1 MIEGL
6 NTISDLLREYRV
18 IEEQYLR
25 DANKI
30 ADPGFV
36 QAVVELY
43 SNIFEY
49 QFRLICHL
57 SRSSAKRAF
66 RSTLELDKWG
76 DMLKKV
82 QTSNDSCE
90 KYCTLSDRER
100 EKTFYNNA
108 SDHMLRSLDI
118 QKRTLDMFEASQA
131 SRQQDRRDD
140 RESRQQDRRDDIK
153 SRQQDRRDDTEADLL
168 ESLASDYKSDK
179 DSVSARVPGTCEWF
193 FEDKRFLEWRDNEH
207 SRLLWLSAGPGC
219 GKSVL
224 SRSLIDDR
232 RFCTSAM
239 TSTVCY
245 FFFKD
250 GHEQR
255 KFGANALSAML
266 HQLFENTALISHAL
280 PKAKTYGTKL
290 RDAFGE
296 LWEILTKCAQD
307 SEAGQIICVID
318 ALDECEKDS
327 RSQLLEKLRS
337 FFSEEHDSS
346 SYKLKFLVTSRP
358 YDDLEDGFRPLSDV
372 STYLHF
378 DGDDK
383 SQRIGQDIDLV
394 IDHEMPRIAKGFSA
408 EHCNSITK
416 RLKKMNNRTYLW
428 LFLTIDIITRSPSA
442 YGKESD
448 IGSLLSDLPSE
459 VSSAY
464 EKILS
469 RSSDPERAR
478 ILLQLIMAATRPL
491 SLQEVNIALTLATQK
506 ENCTSYKQ
514 LDLWPPENFKSTIQ
528 NICGLFVSVHDGK
541 VSLIHQTAR
550 EFLLIRNT
558 ELPSN
563 KWQGYLDMTTAHC
576 TMFQICL
583 DYLNLHDFAIP
594 VDQLDPDNPL
604 QQRDELFKYAAL
616 NWAIHYVSQDSE
628 RVKDS
633 CGAAKLCDIS
643 LPQRSDWF
651 DTYCD
656 EAYRN
661 PAQWNSLGI
670 ASLLGLRDVAETFLN
685 KGADIGAQG
694 EGFANALCAASEGGH
709 EKVVQMLLDKGADIN
724 INTQGELYDNALC
737 AALQEGYEKIVQML
751 LDKGPDFD
759 AQNGYYGNALYVA
772 SRGGYEK
779 VVQILLKKEVDINI
793 QGEYYGDA
801 LYAASQEGHEKV
813 VEMLLDKEADGFGKA
828 LCAASRGGYEKVV
841 QMFLNKEADVSAQ
854 GESFANALCAA
865 SKGGHEKVVQLLLGK
880 GADIN
885 AQVEFY
891 GNALEAASSGGYDQ
905 IVQMLLEKGADVNA
919 QGGEALQAASKG
931 GHEKVVTMLLDNGAD
946 VNAQGGYYGY
956 GNALYAAS
964 EGGHKKVVQTLLNRG
979 VDVKAQGE
987 EALQAAS
994 SGGYD
999 KVVQM
1004 LLDRG
1009 VGVNAQGGEYGNAL
1023 QAASYGGHGKVVTML
1038 LDNGADVNAQGG
1050 DYGNALQAAS
1060 SGGYDKVVQILLD
1073 KGADVKAQGGKYV
1086 RW

>member
-6 NTISDLLREYRV
+6 NTISDLLRVYRV
-18 IEEQYLR
+18 TEEQYLR

-90 KYCTLSDRER
+90 KYQTLSDRER

-118 QKRTLDMFEASQA
+118 QKRILDMFEASQA
-131 SRQQDRRDD
+131 SGQQNRREDKED
-140 RESRQQDRRDDIK
+140 K
-153 SRQQDRRDDTEADLL
+153 LL

-179 DSVSARVPGTCEWF
+179 DSVSVRVPGTCEWF

-207 SRLLWLSAGPGC
+207 SRLLWVSAGPGC

-232 RFCTSAM
+232 RVCTSAM

-250 GHEQR
+250 GQEQR
-255 KFGANALSAML
+255 MRGANALSAML

-280 PKAKTYGTKL
+280 PKARTYGTKL
-290 RDAFGE
+290 RDAFSE

-307 SEAGQIICVID
+307 SEAGEIICIID
-318 ALDECEKDS
+318 ALDECEKHS
-327 RSQLLEKLRS
+327 RCQLQDELVRFSSQVDK
-337 FFSEEHDSS
+337 SS
-346 SYKLKFLVTSRP
+346 SHKLKFLVTSRP
-358 YDDLEDGFRPLSDV
+358 YDDLEDGFRPLSGV

-378 DGDDK
+378 DEDDK

-514 LDLWPPENFKSTIQ
+514 LDLWPPENFRP
-528 NICGLFVSVHDGK
+528 LFRIYAVS
-541 VSLIHQTAR
+541 SLA
-550 EFLLIRNT
+550 F
-558 ELPSN
+558 
-563 KWQGYLDMTTAHC
+563 
-576 TMFQICL
+576 TM
-583 DYLNLHDFAIP
+583 
-594 VDQLDPDNPL
+594 
-604 QQRDELFKYAAL
+604 
-616 NWAIHYVSQDSE
+616 E
-628 RVKDS
+628 RY
-633 CGAAKLCDIS
+633 
-643 LPQRSDWF
+643 P
-651 DTYCD
+651 
-656 EAYRN
+656 
-661 PAQWNSLGI
+661 
-670 ASLLGLRDVAETFLN
+670 
-685 KGADIGAQG
+685 
-694 EGFANALCAASEGGH
+694 
-709 EKVVQMLLDKGADIN
+709 
-724 INTQGELYDNALC
+724 
-737 AALQEGYEKIVQML
+737 
-751 LDKGPDFD
+751 
-759 AQNGYYGNALYVA
+759 
-772 SRGGYEK
+772 
-779 VVQILLKKEVDINI
+779 
-793 QGEYYGDA
+793 
-801 LYAASQEGHEKV
+801 
-813 VEMLLDKEADGFGKA
+813 
-828 LCAASRGGYEKVV
+828 
-841 QMFLNKEADVSAQ
+841 
-854 GESFANALCAA
+854 
-865 SKGGHEKVVQLLLGK
+865 
-880 GADIN
+880 
-885 AQVEFY
+885 
-891 GNALEAASSGGYDQ
+891 
-905 IVQMLLEKGADVNA
+905 
-919 QGGEALQAASKG
+919 
-931 GHEKVVTMLLDNGAD
+931 
-946 VNAQGGYYGY
+946 
-956 GNALYAAS
+956 
-964 EGGHKKVVQTLLNRG
+964 
-979 VDVKAQGE
+979 
-987 EALQAAS
+987 
-994 SGGYD
+994 
-999 KVVQM
+999 
-1004 LLDRG
+1004 
-1009 VGVNAQGGEYGNAL
+1009 
-1023 QAASYGGHGKVVTML
+1023 
-1038 LDNGADVNAQGG
+1038 
-1050 DYGNALQAAS
+1050 
-1060 SGGYDKVVQILLD
+1060 
-1073 KGADVKAQGGKYV
+1073 
-1086 RW
+1086 